1 MDFSVL
7 LSNCRE
13 FIPAR
18 WRRTF
23 FLRYLTCPGV
33 PGRQRSWV
41 SVIVPALIGYLFSGA
56 VAYAQTPCTLPD
68 AAITNT
74 GAANCVG
81 AASLSASSSQSMA
94 RIDWFRSGT
103 VVASANAQS
112 AVTGSTVAG
121 GNGQGSGLDQLNLPQ
136 GVFVDASGAVYV
148 ADYDNHR
155 VQKWLPG
162 ATSGITVA
170 GGNEQGTNNNQLSRP
185 TGIFVDAAGAVYV
198 SCSGSARVMKWAAG
212 ATSGTTVAGSS
223 TGFAGSTDNLLNS
236 PGALY
241 VDASGAVYVADAN
254 NFRVQKWAAG
264 ATSGTT
270 VAGGNGQGSNP
281 NQFSFVSG
289 MAVDAAGAVYVADGG
304 MSRVMKWAKGSTSGT
319 LVAGGNGQGNA
330 ANQLNN
336 PRGLFINSSGDLYI
350 ADMTNQ
356 RVQKWAAGAVSG
368 TTVAGGNGFNIE
380 GGAYFNSPIA
390 VHVDGAGS
398 VYVADVGN
406 NRIQKWLST
415 NVLYVPPVPGVYSA
429 LITGTNGCT
438 ALSNSIT
445 ITPTFAL
452 TISASPSLTVSPDQ
466 RATLTAT
473 GADSYTWSTGARTAS
488 VSVNTPNVYSVTG
501 LSGGCLAVSSITV
514 VAPACV
520 APSVSLTNTGAASCI
535 GVASLTVL
543 NDQVPLRVS
552 WYNGTT
558 LVSSAYAFTAT
569 TAAAGNGQG
578 AGLNQLDLPGGIYVD
593 AAGAVYVAD
602 FNNHRVVKWTAG
614 ATTGVTVAGGNGPG
628 SGANQLNKPNLV
640 FVDAAGAVYVGDRD
654 NNRIMKWAAGA
665 TSGTVVAGGNSSGSA
680 ANQLNG
686 PEGLYVDGAGNVY
699 ITDFNNY
706 RVMKWAPGAT
716 SGTVVAGG
724 NGKGN
729 ALNQL
734 NNPIGLYLNAA
745 GAVFVSDAAN
755 ERVVKW
761 APGATSGTVV
771 AGGNGG
777 GSYATQLYSPRGIF
791 VDASDAVYV
800 ADMTNQR
807 VQKWAAGAT
816 SGTTVAG
823 GNGYGTDAYG
833 FNSPVNVFVDAA
845 GSVYVTDI
853 GNNRIQ
859 KWRPIPINAGFTPQ
873 TSGNYTARVT
883 SVAGCTAVTSSLTIG
898 ATPNVTVVPAS
909 KTITEGQSVTLT
921 AYNGLAHRW
930 PDNSTSAT
938 LVVSPAVG
946 TAIYTVTG
954 TTGACSGT
962 ATATISVTS
971 CNTPVLSLTNTGAAS
986 CVGVTSLTL
995 SSSQLISQADW
1006 YKGTTLIHTTK
1017 AEAVT
1022 AGVTV
1027 AGDPDGEAGSGL
1039 SQFSYPS
1046 GICMDAAG
1054 AIYVADFSNNR
1065 VLKWL
1070 PGATSGILVAGTGGP
1085 DGSNAAEDLWGP
1097 VGVFVD
1103 AGGVLYI
1110 ADAFNYRVQKW
1121 LPGATSGITVAGGND
1136 HGELGIPSGVFV
1148 DASGVLYV
1156 ADQDNNK
1163 ILKWLPDATE
1173 GITVAGANGELTSPS
1188 GIFVDAAGTMYI
1200 ADAGNNR
1207 VVKWAAGAT
1216 SGTVV
1221 AGQGGSSGTSASQLD
1236 YPASIYVDAAGAV
1249 YVADQNNNR
1258 IQKWLPGATVGV
1270 TVAGTGTESDNEAG
1284 KLSGPSG
1291 VIVDQNGI
1299 IYISD
1304 GYNNRIQKWESGEA
1318 KLTYTP
1324 AETGTYKVMV
1334 TMPNGCTAQTNNVLI
1349 SGPPSLTIVP
1359 ASQTI
1364 SVGMSTTLAVS
1375 GGTAF
1380 TWSSGQSTSAII
1392 VNPVS
1397 TTAYSVTVANAS
1409 GCVSET
1415 SATVTVVPAVTAQI
1429 GGNLSVCAGSSTT
1442 LTAIDLANRP
1452 NVSYHWSTGES
1463 TTAIVV
1469 SPVSTT
1475 AYSVTIADAFGGYSS
1490 TSVIVSLNP
1499 AVTVSVAGNLSVC
1512 PGFSTT
1518 LSATDLTGGQSLTYS
1533 WSDGTSLSAIVVSPA
1548 STTAYSVTLTNAS
1561 GCASSTTVT
1570 VTVNPAATAVIGG
1583 SLTICPG
1590 QSTTLTAQGGTSYT
1604 WSTGSS
1610 LSAVVVSPAS
1620 TTAYS
1625 LTVVTASG
1633 CVASTSVTVSVNASV
1648 AAGISGNL
1656 TICRGQSTTLT
1667 ASGAPTVLWSTG
1679 AASAD
1684 LVVAPVSTT
1693 AYSVTVSSGAGCQ
1706 STTSVTVTVNPAAT
1720 ATIGGTLT
1728 ICPGLSTTLTATGGQ
1743 SYLWSTGASLSAIV
1757 VSPASTTA
1765 YSVTV
1770 TNASGCASV
1779 TGVTVSVN
1787 PAAVAAI
1794 SGGLAICTAGSTTL
1808 TASDM
1813 GGGQGTNYLWS
1824 TGENTAAVTV
1834 SPVSTTAYSVTVTNA
1849 TGCRSVTSVTVSVN
1863 PAVTATVSGNLTIC
1877 AGTGTQLTASGG
1889 STYLWSTGENTAS
1902 VTVSP
1907 VSTTAYS
1914 VTVSN
1919 GSGCWSVTGVT
1930 VSVNPAVT
1938 AAISGNLTLCAGQST
1953 TLTATGGSSYRWST
1967 GATGPVLSLTPVMT
1981 DVYPVTVTNGSGCT
1995 AVVIATV
2002 IVNSVLT
2009 AQATQAVVSGVL
2021 GASSCSVRITG
2032 TGIGDR
2038 FEITGPGGYVFSTV
2052 YRNGG
2057 THPFATTATITK
2069 PGTYT
2074 YTAYYINPCG
2084 GLSQDQRTVIV
2095 TGTACP

>member
-1 MDFSVL
+1 MDLSVL

-41 SVIVPALIGYLFSGA
+41 SVIVPALIGFLFSGA
-56 VAYAQTPCTLPD
+56 IAYAQTPCTLPD
-68 AAITNT
+68 AVITNT

-136 GVFVDASGAVYV
+136 GVFVDGTGTVYV
-148 ADYDNHR
+148 ADYGNHR

-162 ATSGITVA
+162 STSGITVA
-170 GGNEQGTNNNQLSRP
+170 GGNGQGTANNQLSNP

-198 SCSGSARVMKWAAG
+198 SSNASARVMKWAAG
-212 ATSGTTVAGSS
+212 ATSGTIVAG
-223 TGFAGSTDNLLNS
+223 TGFSGSAANLLNS

-336 PRGLFINSSGDLYI
+336 PRGMFINSSGDLYI

-356 RVQKWAAGAVSG
+356 RVQKWASGAVSG

-445 ITPTFAL
+445 ITSSFAL

-520 APSVSLTNTGAASCI
+520 APSVSLTNTGIANCI

-543 NDQVPLRVS
+543 SDQVPLRVS

-614 ATTGVTVAGGNGPG
+614 ATTGVTVAGGNGSG

-761 APGATSGTVV
+761 APVATSGTVV

-823 GNGYGTDAYG
+823 GNSYGTDAYG

-859 KWRPIPINAGFTPQ
+859 KWRSIPINAGFTPQ

-883 SVAGCTAVTSSLTIG
+883 STAGCTAVTSSLTIG

-921 AYNGLAHRW
+921 AYNGLAYRW

-1006 YKGTTLIHTTK
+1006 YKGTTLVHTTK

-1027 AGDPDGEAGSGL
+1027 AGDPAGNQGDDTEHL
-1039 SQFSYPS
+1039 SFPA
-1046 GICMDAAG
+1046 GVCLDAAG
-1054 AIYVADFSNNR
+1054 NIYAADYTNNR
-1065 VLKWL
+1065 VVKWA
-1070 PGATSGILVAGTGGP
+1070 PGATSGTVVAGNGVAGSDDKSL
-1085 DGSNAAEDLWGP
+1085 DGVA
-1097 VGVFVD
+1097 GVFVD
-1103 AGGVLYI
+1103 ASGAVYVVDQNNI
-1110 ADAFNYRVQKW
+1110 RIQKW
-1121 LPGATSGITVAGGND
+1121 LPGATSGITVAGGNGD
-1136 HGELGIPSGVFV
+1136 LIFPSAVFV
-1148 DASGVLYV
+1148 DASGAMYV
-1156 ADQDNNK
+1156 VDQGTG
-1163 ILKWLPDATE
+1163 LVEKWAAGATSST
-1173 GITVAGANGELTSPS
+1173 TVAGANGELSSPA

-1221 AGQGGSSGTSASQLD
+1221 AGQGGNSGTSAWQLD
-1236 YPASIYVDAAGAV
+1236 YPSGVYVNAAGAV

-1258 IQKWLPGATVGV
+1258 IQKWLPGATAGV
-1270 TVAGTGTESDNEAG
+1270 TVAGGVGGADASQLLYPIGLVFDAAG
-1284 KLSGPSG
+1284 AM
-1291 VIVDQNGI
+1291 
-1299 IYISD
+1299 YIAD
-1304 GYNNRIQKWESGEA
+1304 GGNNRIQKWESGEA

-1364 SVGMSTTLAVS
+1364 SVGMSTTLTVS

-1380 TWSSGQSTSAII
+1380 TWSSGQSTSAIT

-1442 LTAIDLANRP
+1442 LTARDLANRP
-1452 NVSYHWSTGES
+1452 NVTYHWSTGES
-1463 TTAIVV
+1463 TTAVVV

-1475 AYSVTIADAFGGYSS
+1475 AYSVTITDAFGGYSS
-1490 TSVIVSLNP
+1490 TSVTVSLNP

-1518 LSATDLTGGQSLTYS
+1518 LSATDLTGGQSLTYR

-1561 GCASSTTVT
+1561 GCASATMVT

-1656 TICRGQSTTLT
+1656 TICQGQSTTLT

-1679 AASAD
+1679 AVSAD

-1728 ICPGLSTTLTATGGQ
+1728 ICPGLSTTLTATGGE

-1770 TNASGCASV
+1770 TNASGCASM
-1779 TGVTVSVN
+1779 TGVTVLVN

-1813 GGGQGTNYLWS
+1813 GGDQGTNYLWS
-1824 TGENTAAVTV
+1824 TGSTSASLVAA
-1834 SPVSTTAYSVTVTNA
+1834 PVSTTAYSVTVTNA

-1953 TLTATGGSSYRWST
+1953 TLTAAGGSSYRWST

-1981 DVYPVTVTNGSGCT
+1981 DVYRVTVTNGSGCT
-1995 AVVIATV
+1995 AVASATV

-2021 GASSCSVRITG
+2021 GAGSCSVRITG

-2038 FEITGPGGYVFSTV
+2038 FEITGLGGYVFSTV